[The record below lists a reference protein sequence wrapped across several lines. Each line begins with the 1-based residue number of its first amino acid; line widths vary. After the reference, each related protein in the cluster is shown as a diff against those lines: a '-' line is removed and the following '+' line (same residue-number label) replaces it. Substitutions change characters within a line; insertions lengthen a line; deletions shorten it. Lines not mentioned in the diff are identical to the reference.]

1 MRVKAPKSIQSLKK
15 IFVLVVFGIL
25 MLSLVKN
32 VSRVFDA
39 RERVQ
44 KEAQRLEKAQEK
56 NAQLER
62 QVAKVQSESYVEK
75 QAYEK
80 LGLVKDTEIVL
91 VLPEE
96 DVLRK
101 LSPHIEESEN
111 VRESTPNWKKWVDLL
126 L

>member
-32 VSRVFDA
+32 ISRVFDA
-39 RERVQ
+39 RERVH
-44 KEAQRLEKAQEK
+44 KEALRLEKAQEK
-56 NAQLER
+56 NAELLR
-62 QVAKVQSESYVEK
+62 QVAKVQSGAYVEK

-96 DVLRK
+96 EVLRK
-101 LSPHIEESEN
+101 LSPHIEDKQNITESI
-111 VRESTPNWKKWVDLL
+111 PNWKKWIDLL